1 MASISIMLI
10 IIISMT
16 SVLAFS
22 NREVIK
28 QFQFNAF
35 KIYHKK
41 QFYRLFTHA
50 LVHANWEHLVV
61 NMIVLW
67 SFGGVVEHYF
77 EMNFGGNATYY
88 YLGLFVGSVIF
99 SSLWSLIKERNNLYY
114 NAVGASGAVS
124 AVLFAAIF
132 FNPWEPIYFFGVLP
146 MPGIIFGVLYL
157 YYSFYMSRKKLDNI
171 GHDAH
176 FLGAV
181 IGFCAPIIL
190 RPSLFWDFVSLLFSP
205 SGHF

>member
-1 MASISIMLI
+1 MASITLLLV
-10 IIISMT
+10 IIISLT
-16 SVLAFS
+16 SILAFS

-35 KIYHKK
+35 KVYHKK
-41 QFYRLFTHA
+41 QYYRMLTHA

-67 SFGGVVEHYF
+67 SFGMAVEHNF
-77 EMNFGGNATYY
+77 QLNFGGYSSYY
-88 YLGLFVGSVIF
+88 YIAMFVGSVVL
-99 SSLWSLIKERNNLYY
+99 SSTWSLIKERNNIYY

-132 FNPWEPIYFFGVLP
+132 FNPWDNIYFFGVLP
-146 MPGIIFGVLYL
+146 IPGIIFGVLYL

-181 IGFCAPIIL
+181 VGFCTPMII
-190 RPSLFWDFVSLLFSP
+190 RPSLFLDFINLLFSP
-205 SGHF
+205 SIHG

>member
-1 MASISIMLI
+1 MASITIMLI
-10 IIISMT
+10 IIISLT
-16 SVLAFS
+16 SILAFS
-22 NREVIK
+22 NKDIIR

-41 QFYRLFTHA
+41 QYYRMLSHA
-50 LVHANWEHLVV
+50 VVHANWEHLLV

-67 SFGGVVEHYF
+67 SFGVVVEHYF
-77 EMNFGGNATYY
+77 QLNFGGNSAYY
-88 YLGLFVGSVIF
+88 FLALFIGSVVF
-99 SSLWSLIKERNNLYY
+99 SSLLSLFKERNNVHY

-132 FNPWEPIYFFGVLP
+132 FNPWEPVYFFGVLP

-176 FLGAV
+176 FMGAV
-181 IGFCAPIIL
+181 IGFCTPIII
-190 RPSLFWDFVSLLFSP
+190 RPSLFLDFVNMLFSP
-205 SGHF
+205 SGQ

>member
-1 MASISIMLI
+1 MASITLMLV
-10 IIISMT
+10 IIISLT
-16 SVLAFS
+16 SFLAFS
-22 NREVIK
+22 NKDVMK

-35 KIYHKK
+35 LVYHKK
-41 QFYRLFTHA
+41 QYSRMLTHA
-50 LVHANWEHLVV
+50 LVHANWEHLLV

-67 SFGGVVEHYF
+67 SFGAVVEHYF
-77 EMNFGGNATYY
+77 QLFFGGYSTYY
-88 YLGLFVGSVIF
+88 YLAMFVGSVVF
-99 SSLWSLIKERNNLYY
+99 SSLWSLIKQRNNVYY

-146 MPGIIFGVLYL
+146 MPGIIFGLLYL
-157 YYSFYMSRKKLDNI
+157 YYSFYMSRKKMDNI

-181 IGFCAPIIL
+181 IGFCTPMII
-190 RPSLFWDFVSLLFSP
+190 RPSLFMDFVNMLFSP
-205 SGHF
+205 SGHL

>member
-1 MASISIMLI
+1 MASITIMLI
-10 IIISMT
+10 IIISLT
-16 SVLAFS
+16 SILAFS
-22 NREVIK
+22 NRDIVR

-35 KIYHKK
+35 QVWHKK
-41 QFYRLFTHA
+41 QYYRMVTHA
-50 LVHANWEHLVV
+50 LVHANWEHLLV

-67 SFGGVVEHYF
+67 SFGLAVEHHFQLQFGAISRWYF
-77 EMNFGGNATYY
+77 LA
-88 YLGLFVGSVIF
+88 LFVGSLIF

-132 FNPWEPIYFFGVLP
+132 FNPWENIYFFGILP

-157 YYSFYMSRKKLDNI
+157 YYSFYMSRKKVDNI

-181 IGFCAPIIL
+181 IGFCTPIII
-190 RPSLFWDFVSLLFSP
+190 RPSLFLEFINMLFSP
-205 SGHF
+205 SLQM

>member
-1 MASISIMLI
+1 MASITIMLV
-10 IIISMT
+10 IIISMV
-16 SVLAFS
+16 SIMAFS
-22 NREVIK
+22 NKEVIR

-35 KIYHKK
+35 QIYHKK
-41 QFYRLFTHA
+41 QYYRMVTHA
-50 LVHANWEHLVV
+50 LVHANWEHLLV

-67 SFGGVVEHYF
+67 SFGTVVEHYF
-77 EMNFGGNATYY
+77 EINFGGNSRWY
-88 YLGLFVGSVIF
+88 YLALFIGAVIF
-99 SSLWSLIKERNNLYY
+99 SSLWSLIKERNNVYY

-132 FNPWEPIYFFGVLP
+132 FNPWNPIYFFGILP
-146 MPGIIFGVLYL
+146 IPGIIFGVLYL

-181 IGFCAPIIL
+181 IGFLTPMIIN
-190 RPSLFWDFVSLLFSP
+190 PSLFWDFISMLFSP
-205 SGHF
+205 SGQF

>member
-1 MASISIMLI
+1 MASITLMLV
-10 IIISMT
+10 IIISLT
-16 SVLAFS
+16 SILAFS

-35 KIYHKK
+35 KVYHKK
-41 QFYRLFTHA
+41 QYYRMLTHA

-67 SFGGVVEHYF
+67 SFGMAVEHNF
-77 EMNFGGNATYY
+77 QLNFGGNSSYY
-88 YLGLFVGSVIF
+88 FIAMFVGSVVL
-99 SSLWSLIKERNNLYY
+99 SSTWSLIKERNNIYY

-132 FNPWEPIYFFGVLP
+132 FNPWDNIYFFGVLP

-181 IGFCAPIIL
+181 VGFCTPMLI
-190 RPSLFWDFVSLLFSP
+190 RPSLFFDFINLLFSP
-205 SGHF
+205 SIHG

>member
-16 SVLAFS
+16 SIMAFS

-41 QFYRLFTHA
+41 QYYRLLTHA
-50 LVHANWEHLVV
+50 LVHANWEHLLV

-77 EMNFGGNATYY
+77 ELNFGGNATYY

-99 SSLWSLIKERNNLYY
+99 SSFWSLIKQRNNMYY

-181 IGFCAPIIL
+181 IGFCTPILL
-190 RPSLFWDFVSLLFSP
+190 RPSLFWDFLSLLFSP
-205 SGHF
+205 SGHL